1 MVHHPKEV
9 LRKGDEVQVK
19 VLEVSRENH
28 RIGLGLKQA
37 TEDPWDDII
46 SHFEVGKIVE
56 GKIFRIL
63 EKGVI
68 VELEMDVEGII
79 SSDTFSS
86 EIKKKIMDGLKQH
99 QQIQCE
105 VLEVRPEDKKVLLSL
120 AEGFI
125 PSEIPAEEVAPEPEE
140 AISLDEPEV
149 DQQQSEEI
157 ETESTEAEEHEP
169 SSDEETVSEQTEE

>member
-1 MVHHPKEV
+1 
-9 LRKGDEVQVK
+9 
-19 VLEVSRENH
+19 
-28 RIGLGLKQA
+28 
-37 TEDPWDDII
+37 
-46 SHFEVGKIVE
+46 
-56 GKIFRIL
+56 
-63 EKGVI
+63 
-68 VELEMDVEGII
+68 
-79 SSDTFSS
+79 
-86 EIKKKIMDGLKQH
+86 MDGLKQH

-169 SSDEETVSEQTEE
+169 SSDEETVPEQTEE